1 MPSKKK
7 NEIFETDE
15 VDDVGENEIVEEP
28 AIDVPEEPVKK
39 VRKKRVLSEEQKE
52 RLRAQLAVGR
62 ATSLANRRK
71 KKQLTEMAKEK
82 QKEAKDEE
90 LMAHLES
97 KKLKGNLAKE
107 NERLRLKLK
116 DLESQKRENRPDT
129 PPPKKEPEPEPIKKM
144 VTIKEEI
151 AKPVVAK
158 PVQPR
163 QSLLPMGL
171 KLSDIY
177 RM

>member
-7 NEIFETDE
+7 SEIFETDE
-15 VDDVGENEIVEEP
+15 VDDVEENEVVEPEIEEP
-28 AIDVPEEPVKK
+28 VVEEPVKK

-52 RLRAQLAVGR
+52 RLRAQLKKGR
-62 ATSLANRRK
+62 ETSLANRRK
-71 KKQLTEMAKEK
+71 KKQLNDMTKEK
-82 QKEAKDEE
+82 IKEQKDEE

-116 DLESQKRENRPDT
+116 DIESRQERKRPVT
-129 PPPKKEPEPEPIKKM
+129 PPPIKEEPKAVKKLE
-144 VTIKEEI
+144 TIKEEPVI
-151 AKPVVAK
+151 AEPIIA
-158 PVQPR
+158 PR
-163 QSLLPMGL
+163 QSLLPMGF
-171 KLSDIY
+171 KLTDIY

>member
-52 RLRAQLAVGR
+52 RLRAQLKKGR
-62 ATSLANRRK
+62 ETSLANRRK

-90 LMAHLES
+90 LMKHLES

-107 NERLRLKLK
+107 NERLKLKLK
-116 DLESQKRENRPDT
+116 DLESRQERKRPDT
-129 PPPKKEPEPEPIKKM
+129 PPKKEPEPEPIKKM